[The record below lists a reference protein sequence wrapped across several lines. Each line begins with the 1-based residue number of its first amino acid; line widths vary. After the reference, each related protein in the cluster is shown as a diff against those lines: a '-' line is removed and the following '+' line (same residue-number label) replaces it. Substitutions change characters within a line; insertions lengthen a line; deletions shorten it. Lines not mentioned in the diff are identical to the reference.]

1 MVPFDGGSIY
11 EYLDGIKARK
21 RHPEF
26 LNISLWRKLR
36 IINGLG
42 AIDSNEKARF
52 WGGPVGKV

>member
-42 AIDSNEKARF
+42 RSTAMKKPAF
-52 WGGPVGKV
+52 GAGQ